1 MNFSELDFEALEDI
15 PPLRRHYDVPRISIT
30 EKGMVSMNGA
40 LKRGVGAQRE
50 FRAKTSPDG
59 RYLLLCSEETP
70 NICFSAKGG
79 NVLHL
84 DFKQYL
90 EAKGIS
96 LPALYT
102 MEWCQER
109 RAWIGCCQ
117 DLPEPPALSAL
128 GSAQESPKICGEEEQ
143 MKRKKRDFLP
153 RERRLIDGFI
163 KDICRSIGLPQ
174 GIRDLHQC
182 AWEAF
187 LSVYRDAP
195 SRSAGTAFRVG
206 KGLTLSFGRPSF
218 RRNETSISGS
228 MSRSPWISR

>member
-109 RAWIGCCQ
+109 RAWDRQLSG
-117 DLPEPPALSAL
+117 PARTPGPLCA

-143 MKRKKRDFLP
+143 MKRKKRDF
-153 RERRLIDGFI
+153 
-163 KDICRSIGLPQ
+163 S
-174 GIRDLHQC
+174 
-182 AWEAF
+182 
-187 LSVYRDAP
+187 AP
-195 SRSAGTAFRVG
+195 GTPADR
-206 KGLTLSFGRPSF
+206 
-218 RRNETSISGS
+218 
-228 MSRSPWISR
+228 WIY

>member
-90 EAKGIS
+90 EQRGS
-96 LPALYT
+96 PCLPFTRWSGA
-102 MEWCQER
+102 R
-109 RAWIGCCQ
+109 SGG
-117 DLPEPPALSAL
+117 P
-128 GSAQESPKICGEEEQ
+128 GSAAVRTCPN
-143 MKRKKRDFLP
+143 P
-153 RERRLIDGFI
+153 
-163 KDICRSIGLPQ
+163 
-174 GIRDLHQC
+174 
-182 AWEAF
+182 
-187 LSVYRDAP
+187 
-195 SRSAGTAFRVG
+195 
-206 KGLTLSFGRPSF
+206 RPSL
-218 RRNETSISGS
+218 R
-228 MSRSPWISR
+228 WISPRKSEDLRRGGADET

>member
-90 EAKGIS
+90 EAKGS
-96 LPALYT
+96 PCLPFTRWSGA
-102 MEWCQER
+102 R
-109 RAWIGCCQ
+109 SGG
-117 DLPEPPALSAL
+117 P
-128 GSAQESPKICGEEEQ
+128 GSAAVRTCPN
-143 MKRKKRDFLP
+143 P
-153 RERRLIDGFI
+153 
-163 KDICRSIGLPQ
+163 
-174 GIRDLHQC
+174 
-182 AWEAF
+182 
-187 LSVYRDAP
+187 
-195 SRSAGTAFRVG
+195 
-206 KGLTLSFGRPSF
+206 RPSL
-218 RRNETSISGS
+218 R
-228 MSRSPWISR
+228 WISPRKSEDLRRGGADET

>member
-90 EAKGIS
+90 EGIS
-96 LPALYT
+96 LPAFTRWSGARSGGLD
-102 MEWCQER
+102 R
-109 RAWIGCCQ
+109 LLSG
-117 DLPEPPALSAL
+117 PARTPGPLCA
-128 GSAQESPKICGEEEQ
+128 GSAQESPK
-143 MKRKKRDFLP
+143 DL
-153 RERRLIDGFI
+153 RRGGAD
-163 KDICRSIGLPQ
+163 
-174 GIRDLHQC
+174 
-182 AWEAF
+182 
-187 LSVYRDAP
+187 
-195 SRSAGTAFRVG
+195 
-206 KGLTLSFGRPSF
+206 
-218 RRNETSISGS
+218 ET
-228 MSRSPWISR
+228 